1 MNWNKRPMF
10 RNAVNMH
17 GGGMVPMPRMQQ
29 GGAPPMGIPSVSP
42 ELFSPAEFMG
52 KPLNEMTGTG
62 TGISG
67 AGFFPE
73 GNFGSP
79 AVTDTGIVAGLDEE
93 MVAEPEVKENKLEL
107 AKQQAMSI
115 FDQSFEETMA
125 VMQAQMAAGGM
136 PMQDMDMIL
145 MDEIE
150 VLEGQAEATVKEAM
164 GLPQDV
170 DLIPAEVAQSYLE
183 KARMI
188 VSAPPAQEQPMEM
201 PMGIE
206 TMAQEVQGM
215 RRGSPSS
222 GVQLEEE
229 EEETDPLSIIEEN
242 RRSSI
247 ERQDVLRERERQAA
261 RDRQGALDT
270 KIRAGDFSEEFKT
283 DWSKLEGLKEEV
295 KAVASEEAMNKSY
308 LSPALSTMG
317 GKWLE
322 ATSIKPK
329 RAKLAGRKAVLD
341 YEIKIEELKQ
351 AEQQALKQGDAQM
364 LRNVFEQ
371 TQKIEDQLSNTL
383 LSTTGAI
390 EKQAITE
397 TGDILTKQIGD
408 QDKRTN
414 TFLDREDCLDMLQN
428 PQNYTKDQVENA
440 RNQLGK
446 DKAAK
451 EAAKTVFE
459 TYSARWD
466 LMGQEDRAKGIQKK
480 SRSEKEEFMRAEL
493 PGFYAW
499 SKQNYGK
506 EFWPNDAMFAI
517 RYEEYAL
524 EAQFPSESGPKK
536 LDLGMMNIEV
546 GEINNHVDGLIMQGF
561 LGVGDVVVMPS
572 GKETIITQ
580 KMIDE
585 LGV

>member
-1 MNWNKRPMF
+1 
-10 RNAVNMH
+10 
-17 GGGMVPMPRMQQ
+17 MPRMQQ
-29 GGAPPMGIPSVSP
+29 GTGPRGIPSVSP

-67 AGFFPE
+67 AGFFPKDMPI
-73 GNFGSP
+73 GGSP
-79 AVTDTGIVAGLDEE
+79 AVTDAGIVAGLDEE
-93 MVAEPEVKENKLEL
+93 MATEPEVKENKLEL

-201 PMGIE
+201 PMDMGDQAVQNMFAGSGI
-206 TMAQEVQGM
+206 
-215 RRGSPSS
+215 S
-222 GVQLEEE
+222 GVQPEE

-261 RDRQGALDT
+261 ETRRDDLDT
-270 KIRAGDFSEEFKT
+270 KIRAGDFSEGFKT
-283 DWSKLEGLKEEV
+283 DWRKLNALKEEV
-295 KAVASEEAMNKSY
+295 KAVAEEEAMNKSY
-308 LSPALSTMG
+308 LSPGTSGGGTAFLAAL
-317 GKWLE
+317 K
-322 ATSIKPK
+322 INPK

-341 YEIKIEELKQ
+341 YEMKIEELKQ
-351 AEQQALKQGDAQM
+351 AEQQALKQSDAQM

-371 TQKIEDQLSNTL
+371 TQKIKGELSDTL

-408 QDKRTN
+408 QKGTPS
-414 TFLDREDCLDMLQN
+414 REDEKYYLSILNDDSKKGTVEYDRALQ
-428 PQNYTKDQVENA
+428 QMGVTEAVVE
-440 RNQLGK
+440 G
-446 DKAAK
+446 AK
-451 EAAKTVFE
+451 KGSNEAFE
-459 TYSARWD
+459 LWASLATGDPNDYNSEA
-466 LMGQEDRAKGIQKK
+466 MEVEDRKAFFRK
-480 SRSEKEEFMRAEL
+480 
-493 PGFYAW
+493 
-499 SKQNYGK
+499 
-506 EFWPNDAMFAI
+506 
-517 RYEEYAL
+517 EYASFYSWL
-524 EAQFPSESGPKK
+524 GTEGIEEVFPDSAVFAYLYLQHGISQQMSLQQGSQQGSAFDHDAQGVPQDVIEERVEDGTYKSGDV
-536 LDLGMMNIEV
+536 LL
-546 GEINNHVDGLIMQGF
+546 
-561 LGVGDVVVMPS
+561 LGVNTDGTLRTYTVP
-572 GKETIITQ
+572 
-580 KMIDE
+580 
-585 LGV
+585 

>member
-29 GGAPPMGIPSVSP
+29 GTGPMGIPSVSP

-52 KPLNEMTGTG
+52 EPLNEMTGTG

-79 AVTDTGIVAGLDEE
+79 AVTDAGIVAGLDEE
-93 MVAEPEVKENKLEL
+93 MATEPEVKENKLEL

-188 VSAPPAQEQPMEM
+188 VSAPPAQEQSMEM

-215 RRGSPSS
+215 RRGSGIS
-222 GVQLEEE
+222 GVQPEEE

-261 RDRQGALDT
+261 RDRQGVLDT
-270 KIRAGDFSEEFKT
+270 KIRAGDFSEGFKT
-283 DWSKLEGLKEEV
+283 DWSKLNALKEEV
-295 KAVASEEAMNKSY
+295 KAVAEEEAMRTSSY
-308 LSPALSTMG
+308 SPAVSTMG
-317 GKWLE
+317 GKWLG
-322 ATSIKPK
+322 ALHTTPK
-329 RAKLAGRKAVLD
+329 RAKLAGRKAVLN
-341 YEIKIEELKQ
+341 YEMEIEKLKQ

-408 QDKRTN
+408 EGLTDTWRTDQYWRDVLKDPNSDDIDKRIAEQALGIGSGKGDIATRVSKFVDLADAAWKSYKSAGGGTMPYDRKVKRFEQEFAPIIEFHGSTILPSDPN
-414 TFLDREDCLDMLQN
+414 FSNVVRDYMMSQDSGAQATTSAPKTWDLDAMGI
-428 PQNYTKDQVENA
+428 TKDQVNA
-440 RNQLGK
+440 MI
-446 DKAAK
+446 
-451 EAAKTVFE
+451 EAGLF
-459 TYSARWD
+459 
-466 LMGQEDRAKGIQKK
+466 
-480 SRSEKEEFMRAEL
+480 
-493 PGFYAW
+493 
-499 SKQNYGK
+499 N
-506 EFWPNDAMFAI
+506 
-517 RYEEYAL
+517 
-524 EAQFPSESGPKK
+524 SGDTLK
-536 LDLGMMNIEV
+536 I
-546 GEINNHVDGLIMQGF
+546 
-561 LGVGDVVVMPS
+561 GD
-572 GKETIITQ
+572 KET
-580 KMIDE
+580 
-585 LGV
+585 LVP

>member
-29 GGAPPMGIPSVSP
+29 GTGPMGIPSVSP

-52 KPLNEMTGTG
+52 EPLNEMTGTG

-79 AVTDTGIVAGLDEE
+79 AVTDAGIVAGLDEE
-93 MVAEPEVKENKLEL
+93 MATEPEVKENKLEL

-188 VSAPPAQEQPMEM
+188 VSAPPAQEQSMEM

-215 RRGSPSS
+215 RRGSGIS
-222 GVQLEEE
+222 GVQPEEE

-247 ERQDVLRERERQAA
+247 C
-261 RDRQGALDT
+261 
-270 KIRAGDFSEEFKT
+270 I
-283 DWSKLEGLKEEV
+283 
-295 KAVASEEAMNKSY
+295 
-308 LSPALSTMG
+308 
-317 GKWLE
+317 
-322 ATSIKPK
+322 
-329 RAKLAGRKAVLD
+329 
-341 YEIKIEELKQ
+341 
-351 AEQQALKQGDAQM
+351 
-364 LRNVFEQ
+364 
-371 TQKIEDQLSNTL
+371 
-383 LSTTGAI
+383 
-390 EKQAITE
+390 
-397 TGDILTKQIGD
+397 
-408 QDKRTN
+408 KRT
-414 TFLDREDCLDMLQN
+414 R
-428 PQNYTKDQVENA
+428 
-440 RNQLGK
+440 
-446 DKAAK
+446 
-451 EAAKTVFE
+451 KT
-459 TYSARWD
+459 SCQR
-466 LMGQEDRAKGIQKK
+466 
-480 SRSEKEEFMRAEL
+480 
-493 PGFYAW
+493 
-499 SKQNYGK
+499 
-506 EFWPNDAMFAI
+506 
-517 RYEEYAL
+517 
-524 EAQFPSESGPKK
+524 
-536 LDLGMMNIEV
+536 
-546 GEINNHVDGLIMQGF
+546 
-561 LGVGDVVVMPS
+561 
-572 GKETIITQ
+572 
-580 KMIDE
+580 
-585 LGV
+585 

>member
-42 ELFSPAEFMG
+42 DLFSPAEFMG
-52 KPLNEMTGTG
+52 EPLNEMTNTG

-215 RRGSPSS
+215 RRGSSSS
-222 GVQLEEE
+222 GVQPEEE
-229 EEETDPLSIIEEN
+229 EEETDPLLSIIEEN
-242 RRSSI
+242 RKGSI
-247 ERQDVLRERERQAA
+247 ERQEARREREIKATEA
-261 RDRQGALDT
+261 ERDADEK
-270 KIRAGDFSEEFKT
+270 KIRAGDFSEGFKT

-351 AEQQALKQGDAQM
+351 AEQQALKQGDAAM
-364 LRNVFEQ
+364 LRDVYKQ
-371 TQKIEDQLSNTL
+371 TQKIKGELSDTL

-390 EKQAITE
+390 EKQALSGTS
-397 TGDILTKQIGD
+397 DIIAKQIGD
-408 QDKRTN
+408 EEYPPTWRADQYWRDMLKDPSSDDIDKRIAEQALGIGSGKGDVATRTAEFVKLAN
-414 TFLDREDCLDMLQN
+414 AAWKDYASAGGGTMSYDR
-428 PQNYTKDQVENA
+428 KVE
-440 RNQLGK
+440 R
-446 DKAAK
+446 
-451 EAAKTVFE
+451 F
-459 TYSARWD
+459 
-466 LMGQEDRAKGIQKK
+466 I
-480 SRSEKEEFMRAEL
+480 
-493 PGFYAW
+493 
-499 SKQNYGK
+499 K
-506 EFWPNDAMFAI
+506 EFAPIIEFHWSTILPTDPNFSDVVRNYMMSQDSG
-517 RYEEYAL
+517 
-524 EAQFPSESGPKK
+524 AQATPSAPKT
-536 LDLGMMNIEV
+536 LDLGTMGIPMDQANTYID
-546 GEINNHVDGLIMQGF
+546 GMINQGF
-561 LGVGDVVVMPS
+561 LSIGDTVRLPN

-580 KMIDE
+580 EMIDD